1 MTLDDLRASAP
12 RSFDKILVDLI
23 AAIQQGERP
32 IIVEQSEPPDDPA
45 MQAIAILVERVEYLT
60 AENAR
65 TRECLAALIRE
76 ARRAA

>member
-1 MTLDDLRASAP
+1 MTLDDLKASAP
-12 RSFDKILVDLI
+12 SSFDKILVDLI

-32 IIVEQSEPPDDPA
+32 IIVEQEPQEDPA
-45 MQAIAILVERVEYLT
+45 MAAIAILVERVEFLT

-65 TRECLAALIRE
+65 TRECLSALIRE

>member
-1 MTLDDLRASAP
+1 MTLDDLKASAP

-23 AAIQQGERP
+23 AAVQQGERP
-32 IIVEQSEPPDDPA
+32 IIVEQSEPANDSA
-45 MQAIAILVERVEYLT
+45 MQAIAILVERVEFLT
-60 AENAR
+60 AQNAR

>member
-1 MTLDDLRASAP
+1 MTLDDLKASAP

-23 AAIQQGERP
+23 AAVQQGERP
-32 IIVEQSEPPDDPA
+32 IIVEQSEPANDPA
-45 MQAIAILVERVEYLT
+45 MQAIAILVERVEFLT

>member
-1 MTLDDLRASAP
+1 MTLDDLKASAP

-32 IIVEQSEPPDDPA
+32 IIVEQSEPHEDPA
-45 MQAIAILVERVEYLT
+45 MAAIAILVERVEYLT

-65 TRECLAALIRE
+65 TRECLSALIRE